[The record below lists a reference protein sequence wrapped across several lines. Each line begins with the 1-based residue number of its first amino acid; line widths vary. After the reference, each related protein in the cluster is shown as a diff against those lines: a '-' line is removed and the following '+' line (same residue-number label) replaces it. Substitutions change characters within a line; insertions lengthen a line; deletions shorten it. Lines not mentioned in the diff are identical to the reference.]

1 MEESRTTFC
10 FIDTNIW
17 LYAFIQTDEASKSAI
32 ARKLIQESDPI
43 VSTQVINE
51 VCVNLLKLTEF
62 TEEQIRQLIQAFYE
76 KYPVV
81 ELDQSI
87 LLTASQVRQKYLLSY
102 WDSIIIAS
110 ALEAEVPIL
119 YSEDMQDG
127 VMIEERLRISN
138 PFILV

>member
-62 TEEQIRQLIQAFYE
+62 TEERIRQLIQAFYE